1 MTWSTNNKQHTTT
14 TMFGG
19 NSAHVSTGEE
29 KQNTTTSTIEAA
41 SSNLATGDKQ
51 KDLQHHSLSA
61 LMIVLLFILPFQQ
74 HLIIS
79 W

>member
-29 KQNTTTSTIEAA
+29 KQNTTHQPLKQPVAILLLVTNKKIYNTIHCQ
-41 SSNLATGDKQ
+41 L
-51 KDLQHHSLSA
+51 
-61 LMIVLLFILPFQQ
+61 
-74 HLIIS
+74 
-79 W
+79 